1 MSPTAATFQLST
13 VKNMVAQFGGSA
25 PEWLLQRYKTLK
37 LNVENATLDVAA
49 AYLDGRVERL
59 EVFRRGDK
67 RLFLQGFFKRAYVVL
82 LLEQN
87 TDKVIEKI
95 YKHFR
100 PRLTISDPLLLTY
113 IVEVLEA
120 MLHDGWIDGVD
131 ENGMVVNQAQS

>member
-13 VKNMVAQFGGSA
+13 VKNMVAQFGGAA

-37 LNVENATLDVAA
+37 LNVENATRDVAA
-49 AYLDGRVERL
+49 AYLDGRIEQL
-59 EVFRRGDK
+59 EVFRRGEK

-87 TDKVIEKI
+87 TDKVVEKI

-113 IVEVLEA
+113 IVEVVEA

-131 ENGMVVNQAQS
+131 EKGIVANQTHP